1 MRYGY
6 GYFEEDKL
14 GEVTDFSLWRRILG
28 YAKHYWQ
35 GVILAVLL
43 SFAVIGS
50 SLLLPYLVRLGV
62 DKYIINTE
70 IPVSDRFSGLAML
83 AVIFGVAVIA
93 GFAGNYFQ
101 VTVLEWTG
109 QNIMHR
115 MRQHIYTHMLR
126 LDLAFFNENPS
137 GKIVTRLTNDIQ
149 NMHEMFTSVIVTVFN
164 DALQIIGILGL
175 LYWMNWRLALVMS
188 LLLPFILVITLW
200 FSKRARYVFREIRT
214 NLAKINAYL
223 QEAVSGISLI
233 QLFQREKDNER
244 YFVSLNQSYFA
255 SAMQQIKIFGIF
267 MPMLD
272 ILSSTATA
280 IIIWYGGVLILK
292 GKMTIGILVAFL
304 SYMRLFFQP
313 LRELSQKYS
322 IVQSAMASAERI
334 FQLLDTRSRLPVLPA
349 PLRPRSVRGA
359 LEFSNVTFG
368 YAPGKP
374 VIHNLSMQVQQGE
387 TIAIVG
393 ATGSGKS
400 TLVNL
405 FERFYDPDSGRIL
418 LDGHDL
424 RELDPEWLHHT
435 VGLVMQEIYLIPG
448 TIKENILLDS
458 KMAEKD
464 LEAILKLAQLDQLIA
479 RLEQGTDTRIGEGG
493 LELSTGERQLLA
505 MARVMV
511 RDPAIL
517 VLDEATANVDSET
530 EILVER
536 AIDATLSRRTS
547 IVIAHRLSTIRR
559 ADRIIV
565 MESGQIVEEGT
576 HDKLMAEKGFYHR
589 LQNLQYVGWNQEEK
603 DPPEQLMNNSNLEK

>member
-1 MRYGY
+1 MQYGF

-14 GEVTDFSLWRRILG
+14 GEVTDFNLWRRILG
-28 YAKHYWQ
+28 YAVHYWQ
-35 GVILAVLL
+35 GVALAVFL

-62 DKYIINTE
+62 DNYIINVE
-70 IPVSDRFSGLAML
+70 ITVSERFSGLTIL
-83 AVIFGVAVIA
+83 AVIFGVAVIV
-93 GFAGNYFQ
+93 GFIGNYFQ

-115 MRQHIYTHMLR
+115 LRQHIYIHMLG

-137 GKIVTRLTNDIQ
+137 GKLVTRLTNDVQ
-149 NMHEMFTSVIVTVFN
+149 NMHEMFTSVIVTLFN
-164 DALQIIGILGL
+164 DVIRIIGILVL
-175 LYWMNWRLALVMS
+175 LYWLNWRLAVLMT
-188 LLLPFILVITLW
+188 LLLPAILVATLW
-200 FSKRARYVFREIRT
+200 FSKIARNVYREIRT

-233 QLFQREKDNER
+233 QLYQREKDTER
-244 YFVSLNQSYFA
+244 SFVNLNQAYFA
-255 SAMQQIKIFGIF
+255 STVQQIKIFGIF
-267 MPMLD
+267 MPVLD
-272 ILSSTATA
+272 ILASTATA
-280 IIIWYGGVLILK
+280 ISIWYGGILILR
-292 GKMTIGILVAFL
+292 GEMTIGILVAFL

-334 FQLLDTRSRLPVLPA
+334 FQLLDTRSGLPVLPEPFGPQA
-349 PLRPRSVRGA
+349 VSGT

-368 YAPGKP
+368 YDPDKP
-374 VIHNLSMQVQQGE
+374 VIHNLSMKVDPGE
-387 TIAIVG
+387 TVAIVG

-400 TLVNL
+400 TLINL
-405 FERFYDPDSGRIL
+405 LERMYDPDSGRIL

-424 RELDPEWLHHT
+424 RELDPQWLRNT
-435 VGLVMQEIYLIPG
+435 VGLVMQEVYLVPG

-458 KMAEKD
+458 GMEEQG
-464 LEAILKLAQLDQLIA
+464 LTAILQLAQLDELIG
-479 RLEQGTDTRIGEGG
+479 RLPQGIHTKIGEGN
-493 LELSTGERQLLA
+493 LELSAGERQLLTL
-505 MARVMV
+505 ARVMV
-511 RDPAIL
+511 RDPEIL

-559 ADRIIV
+559 ADRIIF
-565 MESGQIVEEGT
+565 MDSGQIVEEGT
-576 HDKLMAEKGFYHR
+576 HEKLMADKGFYNR
-589 LQNLQYVGWNQEEK
+589 LQNLQYIEWDQN
-603 DPPEQLMNNSNLEK
+603 EQSHVS

>member
-1 MRYGY
+1 MQYGF

-14 GEVTDFSLWRRILG
+14 GEVTDFNLWRRILG
-28 YAKHYWQ
+28 YAVHYWQ
-35 GVILAVLL
+35 GMALAVFL

-62 DKYIINTE
+62 DNYIINVE
-70 IPVSDRFSGLAML
+70 ITVSERFSGLTIL
-83 AVIFGVAVIA
+83 AVIFGVAVIV
-93 GFAGNYFQ
+93 GFIGNYFQ

-115 MRQHIYTHMLR
+115 LRQHIYIHMLG

-137 GKIVTRLTNDIQ
+137 GKLVTRLTNDVQ
-149 NMHEMFTSVIVTVFN
+149 NMHEMFTSVIVTLFN
-164 DALQIIGILGL
+164 DVIRIIGILVL
-175 LYWMNWRLALVMS
+175 LYWLNWRLAVLMT
-188 LLLPFILVITLW
+188 LLLPAILVATLW
-200 FSKRARYVFREIRT
+200 FSKIARNVYREIRT

-233 QLFQREKDNER
+233 QLFQREKDTER
-244 YFVSLNQSYFA
+244 SFVNLNQAYFA
-255 SAMQQIKIFGIF
+255 STVQQIKIFGIF
-267 MPMLD
+267 MPVLD
-272 ILSSTATA
+272 ILASTATA
-280 IIIWYGGVLILK
+280 ISIWYGGILILR
-292 GKMTIGILVAFL
+292 GEMTIGILVAFI

-334 FQLLDTRSRLPVLPA
+334 FQLLDTRSGLPVLPEPFGPQA
-349 PLRPRSVRGA
+349 VSGT

-368 YAPGKP
+368 YDPDKP
-374 VIHNLSMQVQQGE
+374 VIHNLSMKVAPGE
-387 TIAIVG
+387 TVAIVG

-400 TLVNL
+400 TLINL
-405 FERFYDPDSGRIL
+405 LERMYDPDSGRIL

-424 RELDPEWLHHT
+424 RELDPQWLRNT
-435 VGLVMQEIYLIPG
+435 VGLVMQEVYLLRG

-458 KMAEKD
+458 GMGEQG
-464 LEAILKLAQLDQLIA
+464 LTAILQLAQLDELIG
-479 RLEQGTDTRIGEGG
+479 RLPQGIHTKIGEGN
-493 LELSTGERQLLA
+493 LELSAGERQLLTL
-505 MARVMV
+505 ARVMV
-511 RDPAIL
+511 RDPEIL

-559 ADRIIV
+559 ADRIIF
-565 MESGQIVEEGT
+565 MDSGQIVEEGT
-576 HDKLMAEKGFYHR
+576 HEKLMADKGFYNR
-589 LQNLQYVGWNQEEK
+589 LQNLQYIEWDQN
-603 DPPEQLMNNSNLEK
+603 EQSHVS

>member
-1 MRYGY
+1 MQYGF

-14 GEVTDFSLWRRILG
+14 GEVTDFNLWRRILG
-28 YAKHYWQ
+28 YAVHYWQ
-35 GVILAVLL
+35 GVALAVFL

-62 DKYIINTE
+62 DNYIINVE
-70 IPVSDRFSGLAML
+70 ITVSERFSGLTIL
-83 AVIFGVAVIA
+83 AVIFGVAVIV
-93 GFAGNYFQ
+93 GFIGNYFQ

-115 MRQHIYTHMLR
+115 LRQHIYIHMLG

-137 GKIVTRLTNDIQ
+137 GKLVTRLTNDVQ
-149 NMHEMFTSVIVTVFN
+149 NMHEMFTSVIVTLFN
-164 DALQIIGILGL
+164 DVIRIIGILVL
-175 LYWMNWRLALVMS
+175 LYWLNWRLAVLMT
-188 LLLPFILVITLW
+188 LLLPAILVATLW
-200 FSKRARYVFREIRT
+200 FSKIARNVYREIRT

-233 QLFQREKDNER
+233 QLFQREKDTER
-244 YFVSLNQSYFA
+244 SFVNLNQAYFA
-255 SAMQQIKIFGIF
+255 STVQQIKIFGIF
-267 MPMLD
+267 MPVLD
-272 ILSSTATA
+272 ILASTATA
-280 IIIWYGGVLILK
+280 ISIWYGGILILR
-292 GKMTIGILVAFL
+292 GEMTIGILVAFL

-334 FQLLDTRSRLPVLPA
+334 FQLLDTRSGLPVLPEPFGPQA
-349 PLRPRSVRGA
+349 VSGT

-368 YAPGKP
+368 YDPDKP
-374 VIHNLSMQVQQGE
+374 VIHNLSMKVAPGE
-387 TIAIVG
+387 TVAIVG

-400 TLVNL
+400 TLINL
-405 FERFYDPDSGRIL
+405 LERMYDPDSGRIL

-424 RELDPEWLHHT
+424 RELDPQWLRNT
-435 VGLVMQEIYLIPG
+435 VGLVMQEVYLLRG

-458 KMAEKD
+458 GMGEQG
-464 LEAILKLAQLDQLIA
+464 LTAILQLAQLDELIG
-479 RLEQGTDTRIGEGG
+479 RLPQGIHTKIGEGN
-493 LELSTGERQLLA
+493 LELSAGERQLLTL
-505 MARVMV
+505 ARVMV
-511 RDPAIL
+511 RDPEIL

-559 ADRIIV
+559 ADRIIF
-565 MESGQIVEEGT
+565 MDSGQIVEEGT
-576 HDKLMAEKGFYHR
+576 HEKLMADKGFYNR
-589 LQNLQYVGWNQEEK
+589 LQNLQYIEW
-603 DPPEQLMNNSNLEK
+603 DPNEQSHVS

>member
-1 MRYGY
+1 MQYGF

-14 GEVTDFSLWRRILG
+14 GEVTDFNLWRRILG
-28 YAKHYWQ
+28 YAVHYWQ
-35 GVILAVLL
+35 GVALAVFL

-62 DKYIINTE
+62 DNYIINVE
-70 IPVSDRFSGLAML
+70 ITVSERFSGLTILAMVFGA
-83 AVIFGVAVIA
+83 AVIV
-93 GFAGNYFQ
+93 GFLGNYFQ

-115 MRQHIYTHMLR
+115 LRQHIYIHMLG

-137 GKIVTRLTNDIQ
+137 GKLVTRLTNDVQ
-149 NMHEMFTSVIVTVFN
+149 NMHEMFTSVIVTLFN
-164 DALQIIGILGL
+164 DVIRIIGILVL
-175 LYWMNWRLALVMS
+175 LYWLNWRLAVLMT
-188 LLLPFILVITLW
+188 LLLPAILVATLW
-200 FSKRARYVFREIRT
+200 FSKIARNVYREIRT

-233 QLFQREKDNER
+233 QLFQREKDTER
-244 YFVSLNQSYFA
+244 SFVNLNQAYFA
-255 SAMQQIKIFGIF
+255 STVQQIKIFGIF
-267 MPMLD
+267 MPVLD
-272 ILSSTATA
+272 ILASTATA
-280 IIIWYGGVLILK
+280 ISIWYGGILILR
-292 GKMTIGILVAFL
+292 GEMTIGILVAFL

-334 FQLLDTRSRLPVLPA
+334 FQLLDTRSGLPVLPE
-349 PLRPRSVRGA
+349 PLGPQAVSGT

-368 YAPGKP
+368 YDPDKP
-374 VIHNLSMQVQQGE
+374 VIHNLSMKVAPGE
-387 TIAIVG
+387 TVAIVG

-400 TLVNL
+400 TLINL
-405 FERFYDPDSGRIL
+405 LERMYDPDSGRIL

-424 RELDPEWLHHT
+424 RELDPQWMRNT
-435 VGLVMQEIYLIPG
+435 VGLVMQEVYLLRG

-458 KMAEKD
+458 GMGEQG
-464 LEAILKLAQLDQLIA
+464 LTAILQLAQLDELIG
-479 RLEQGTDTRIGEGG
+479 RLPQGIHTKIGEGN
-493 LELSTGERQLLA
+493 LELSAGERQLLTL
-505 MARVMV
+505 ARVMV
-511 RDPAIL
+511 RDPEIL

-559 ADRIIV
+559 ADRIIF
-565 MESGQIVEEGT
+565 MDSGQIVEEGT
-576 HDKLMAEKGFYHR
+576 HEKLMADKGFYNR
-589 LQNLQYVGWNQEEK
+589 LQNLQYIEWDQN
-603 DPPEQLMNNSNLEK
+603 EQSHVS